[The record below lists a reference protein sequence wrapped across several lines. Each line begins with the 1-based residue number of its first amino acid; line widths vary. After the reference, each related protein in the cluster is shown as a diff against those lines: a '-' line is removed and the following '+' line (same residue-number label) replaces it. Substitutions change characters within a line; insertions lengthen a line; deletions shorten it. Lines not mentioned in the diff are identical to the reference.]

1 MTILIWRYFCHIAK
15 SWYRKMEKNT
25 QKIPQHLSLSKEHYT
40 PISIVNRAREVFN
53 GDIDTDPATNAM
65 VNALRVNARVFY
77 TEETNGLNNKWEGNT
92 FLNPPGG
99 KNKNK
104 SSQFEW
110 FFAAKKKY
118 MEREID
124 SLIYIG
130 FNLEILRLASEYL
143 DDTIIC
149 LPKYRIAYDKYD
161 HSNDSFVKSKSPPH
175 ATVIIYLG
183 EKGKVFAEQFN
194 TLGKVWKLDPASTI

>member
-1 MTILIWRYFCHIAK
+1 
-15 SWYRKMEKNT
+15 MEKNT
-25 QKIPQHLSLSKEHYT
+25 QTIPQHLSLSKEHYT
-40 PISIVNRAREVFN
+40 PINIVNRAREVFN
-53 GDIDTDPATNAM
+53 GEIDTDPATNAI

-77 TEETNGLNNKWEGNT
+77 TEETNGLINRWEGNV

-110 FFAAKKKY
+110 FFSAKKRY
-118 MEREID
+118 MEKEIN

-149 LPKYRIAYDKYD
+149 LPKHRIAYDRYD
-161 HSNDSFVKSKSPPH
+161 DNNDSFVKSTSPPH

-183 EKGKVFAEQFN
+183 DKGEVFAQQFN
-194 TLGKVWKLDPASTI
+194 TLGKIWKLEPDTMG